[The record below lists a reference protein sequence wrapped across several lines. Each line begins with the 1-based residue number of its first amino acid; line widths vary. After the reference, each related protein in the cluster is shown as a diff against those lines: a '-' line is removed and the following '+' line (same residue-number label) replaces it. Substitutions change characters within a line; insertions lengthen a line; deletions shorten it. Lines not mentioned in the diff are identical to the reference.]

1 MVNLDE
7 IAVELVLTNCIQ
19 IGSILLTLYLNH
31 SRDILPDFMTFER
44 LHKQLLQIVNI
55 IVFALFLT
63 GCTTIAPVQ
72 EMSNA
77 RQSIQAAKDANAEN
91 LAANVL
97 SEAQKRLRSA
107 MRELDAGEYERARIL
122 ALEAKHLA
130 LKAKQL
136 AASSKVN

>member
-1 MVNLDE
+1 
-7 IAVELVLTNCIQ
+7 
-19 IGSILLTLYLNH
+19 
-31 SRDILPDFMTFER
+31 MTFER
-44 LHKQLLQIVNI
+44 LHKQLFQIVNI
-55 IVFALFLT
+55 IVFAILLN

-91 LAANVL
+91 LAANIL
-97 SEAQKRLRSA
+97 SEAQQRLRSA
-107 MRELDAGEYERARIL
+107 MRELDAGEYERARML

-136 AASSKVN
+136 SAGKKAN